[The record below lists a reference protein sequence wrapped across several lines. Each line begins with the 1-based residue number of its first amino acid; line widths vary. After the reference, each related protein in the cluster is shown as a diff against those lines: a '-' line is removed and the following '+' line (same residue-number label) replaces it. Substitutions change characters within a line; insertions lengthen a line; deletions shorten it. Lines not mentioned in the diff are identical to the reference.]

1 MLQCCKH
8 RAAYLHSG
16 EMTLVWLNL
25 VSEYVLLM
33 AQLLTKGDR
42 MPPLVIIVPAHE
54 SCVCA
59 TTHHTSSA
67 RCDCH
72 QSAGRGLATACLP
85 GGVVTGAALR
95 HCHAEAGPQLLFSYL
110 FSPRWRKSG
119 GGCLQLTCGPV
130 SRGEAARHNGST
142 FIPLWES
149 VLCHLGNLFYTTLE
163 THGYT
168 FILNSTDPLR
178 P

>member
-1 MLQCCKH
+1 
-8 RAAYLHSG
+8 
-16 EMTLVWLNL
+16 MTLVWLNL

-33 AQLLTKGDR
+33 ARLLTKGDR
-42 MPPLVIIVPAHE
+42 MPPSVIIVPADE

-67 RCDCH
+67 QCDCH
-72 QSAGRGLATACLP
+72 QSAGRGLATATACLP

-95 HCHAEAGPQLLFSYL
+95 HCHAEAATTVIFLFIFTRDGENL
-110 FSPRWRKSG
+110 G

-149 VLCHLGNLFYTTLE
+149 VLCHPRQSILYHFGNPWTYFYIKF
-163 THGYT
+163 H
-168 FILNSTDPLR
+168 
-178 P
+178 

>member
-1 MLQCCKH
+1 
-8 RAAYLHSG
+8 
-16 EMTLVWLNL
+16 MTLVWLNL

-42 MPPLVIIVPAHE
+42 MPPSVIIVPTDE

-67 RCDCH
+67 QCDCH

-95 HCHAEAGPQLLFSYL
+95 HCHAEAGHNCYFPIYF
-110 FSPRWRKSG
+110 PRDG
-119 GGCLQLTCGPV
+119 ENLCGGCLQLTCGPV
-130 SRGEAARHNGST
+130 SRGEAARHNGTT

-163 THGYT
+163 TPGLT
-168 FILNSTDPLR
+168 FILNSTDPRR

>member
-16 EMTLVWLNL
+16 QMTLVWLNL
-25 VSEYVLLM
+25 VFSYDVLLM

-54 SCVCA
+54 NCVCA

-67 RCDCH
+67 QCDCP

-95 HCHAEAGPQLLFSYL
+95 HCHAEAGHNCYFPIYFH
-110 FSPRWRKSG
+110 PRWRKSG

-130 SRGEAARHNGST
+130 SRGEAAAIMAALLYRFGNLFCATSAIY
-142 FIPLWES
+142 FIPLWK
-149 VLCHLGNLFYTTLE
+149 
-163 THGYT
+163 
-168 FILNSTDPLR
+168 PLDLLLY
-178 P
+178 

>member
-54 SCVCA
+54 SCAAPPPITLPPPGV
-59 TTHHTSSA
+59 TVT
-67 RCDCH
+67 RVR
-72 QSAGRGLATACLP
+72 AGAWLLLVYP
-85 GGVVTGAALR
+85 
-95 HCHAEAGPQLLFSYL
+95 AES
-110 FSPRWRKSG
+110 
-119 GGCLQLTCGPV
+119 
-130 SRGEAARHNGST
+130 
-142 FIPLWES
+142 
-149 VLCHLGNLFYTTLE
+149 
-163 THGYT
+163 
-168 FILNSTDPLR
+168 
-178 P
+178 